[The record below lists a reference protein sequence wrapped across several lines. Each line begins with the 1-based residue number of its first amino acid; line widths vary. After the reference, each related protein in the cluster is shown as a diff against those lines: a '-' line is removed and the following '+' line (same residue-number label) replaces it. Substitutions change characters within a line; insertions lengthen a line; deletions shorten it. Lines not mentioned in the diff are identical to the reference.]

1 MPISGLQKKIEL
13 LANVASSVV
22 HSGRFIL
29 VRAFIV
35 AVVFLASIPG
45 VGGAV
50 RAQQRELPT
59 LRDEVKASTTRQS
72 SPQATTATQQRQNQ
86 DDVIRVDTNLI
97 TIPATVMDR
106 DGRYITDLRK
116 EDFQIYEDGI
126 EQEVAWV
133 APVEQPFT
141 ILFLLDTSGSMG
153 YRLQDLAAAA
163 NAFVRQL
170 RLNDRLISATFN
182 DTVQVQWEATAVKEV
197 LDSKRFRLRG
207 GGNTLL
213 YDAVDY
219 ALKRMKKVEGRKA
232 IVLFSDG
239 YGSGVFASEKSTLRK
254 AEEQDA
260 LIYTVQFD
268 TAPKEPPRNVNKK
281 YFYDAVERADRYMR
295 DLAQRTGGRPYQVDT
310 LSDLGQAFGLI
321 ADELRRQYSLGYYP
335 KKPLETG
342 QRHEIKVR
350 VRLPNLVVRARDSYV
365 VAKGK

>member
-1 MPISGLQKKIEL
+1 
-13 LANVASSVV
+13 
-22 HSGRFIL
+22 
-29 VRAFIV
+29 
-35 AVVFLASIPG
+35 
-45 VGGAV
+45 
-50 RAQQRELPT
+50 
-59 LRDEVKASTTRQS
+59 
-72 SPQATTATQQRQNQ
+72 
-86 DDVIRVDTNLI
+86 
-97 TIPATVMDR
+97 MDR

-295 DLAQRTGGRPYQVDT
+295 DLAQKTGGRPYQVDT

-350 VRLPNLVVRARDSYV
+350 VRLPNLVVRARDSYTV
-365 VAKGK
+365 DKAVAKRK